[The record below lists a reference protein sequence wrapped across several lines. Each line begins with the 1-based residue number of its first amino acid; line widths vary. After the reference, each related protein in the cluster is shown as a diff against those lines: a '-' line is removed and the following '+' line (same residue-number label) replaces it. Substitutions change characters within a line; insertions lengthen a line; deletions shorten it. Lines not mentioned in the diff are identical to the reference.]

1 MFSLLLKIMFCLENF
16 VALNIENRQMQII
29 YANDWLIYASF
40 DYLIRQYSFIQY
52 RVYVGNQVP
61 AENDDHRVISS

>member
-1 MFSLLLKIMFCLENF
+1 
-16 VALNIENRQMQII
+16 MQII

-52 RVYVGNQVP
+52 LGYVGNQVP
-61 AENDDHRVISS
+61 AENDDHRVIPS